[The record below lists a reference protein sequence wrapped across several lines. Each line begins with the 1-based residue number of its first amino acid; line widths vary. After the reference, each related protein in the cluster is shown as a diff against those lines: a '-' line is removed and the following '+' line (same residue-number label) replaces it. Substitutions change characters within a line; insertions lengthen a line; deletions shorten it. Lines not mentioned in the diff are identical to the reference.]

1 MLIKIVLHNNLKL
14 KNMKQIIILAIAFF
28 AVLPLTAQNTQNVQT
43 KKERML
49 SETQTHIKFTDKDL
63 PKFDMIGIF
72 LPRTKVRRVDN
83 KKETMYFY
91 LIETQEATVDIE
103 GKVLGA
109 INKKTGGKEKID
121 WQWIEA
127 SDVVA
132 INAAL
137 AKFKAEA
144 EKDSSSTH
152 SYVEQTYV
160 TSEGFYVGY
169 RVADGKVTW
178 FIKMGPEDPEL
189 FSRTGENF
197 FEAFANAQKEIEA
210 LKK

>member
-1 MLIKIVLHNNLKL
+1 
-14 KNMKQIIILAIAFF
+14 MKQIIILAIAFF
-28 AVLPLTAQNTQNVQT
+28 AALPLTAQHTHNVQT

-49 SETQTHIKFTDKDL
+49 SETQTHLKYADKDL
-63 PKFDMIGIF
+63 PRFDMIGIF
-72 LPRTKVRRVDN
+72 LPRTKVRKVDN

-91 LIETQEATVDIE
+91 LIETQEATADIE
-103 GKVLGA
+103 GKLMGSL
-109 INKKTGGKEKID
+109 NKKIGGKEKVD

-137 AKFKAEA
+137 AKFKVES
-144 EKDSSSTH
+144 EKDKTAGN

-169 RVADGKVTW
+169 RVADSMVTW

-210 LKK
+210 LKKQVIQH